1 MKVIGLMSG
10 TSHDSIDVAVAE
22 FMADG
27 DLLTLVPLG
36 ARSLPFP
43 EGLDRAVAETLPPA
57 SPGADTICRLDTEVG
72 QAFAEAAVI
81 AIDQLAG
88 GGADLIASHGQTIYH
103 WVTDGR
109 SRGSLQ
115 VGNPAW
121 IAERTGLPV
130 VSDFRIRDIAAG
142 GNGAPL
148 ASTLDVLLLGAD
160 TVRAALNLGGI
171 ANMTV
176 VGPEIEPLAY
186 DLGPANALL
195 DAASL
200 HFSGGLE
207 TCDREGRRARA
218 GRVDHRLLDR
228 LLTDPYYTLPPPKA
242 TGKELFNLP
251 YLLAALEGVPSVA
264 PDDVFATLT
273 ALVATLVAGE
283 CRRFGVE
290 EILASG
296 GGVRNPTLMEELGR
310 ALAPIRLRTIDEV
323 GIPSDAKE
331 AYLMAL
337 LGYLTVNGLAGTVA
351 SCTGAIHPSILGS
364 LTPGSP
370 PHLFP
375 PIVEGA
381 VPPRRLL
388 VSLTGATDGVA

>member
-1 MKVIGLMSG
+1 MRVIGLMSG

-22 FMADG
+22 FVADG
-27 DLLTLVPLG
+27 DLLTLIPLG
-36 ARSLPFP
+36 AHSHPFP

-57 SPGADTICRLDTEVG
+57 SPGAGAICRLDTELG
-72 QAFAEAAVI
+72 QAFAEAAAA
-81 AIDQLAG
+81 AIDRPAG

-103 WVTDGR
+103 WVSDGR

-130 VSDFRIRDIAAG
+130 VSDFRIRDIASG

-148 ASTLDVLLLGAD
+148 ASTLDVLLLGSE
-160 TVRAALNLGGI
+160 TIRAALNLGGI

-176 VGPEIEPLAY
+176 VGPGIEPLAY

-195 DAASL
+195 DAAAL
-200 HFSGGLE
+200 HFSGGRE
-207 TCDREGRRARA
+207 TCDLEGRRARA
-218 GRVDHRLLDR
+218 GRVDRR
-228 LLTDPYYTLPPPKA
+228 LLTRLLADPYYALPPPKA
-242 TGKELFNLP
+242 TGKELFNLTH
-251 YLLAALEGVPSVA
+251 LLETLGSVPPVA
-264 PDDVFATLT
+264 PDDVFATL
-273 ALVATLVAGE
+273 VAQVVTVVAEE

-290 EILASG
+290 EVLASG
-296 GGVRNPTLMEELGR
+296 GGVFNPTLMEELGR
-310 ALAPIRLRTIDEV
+310 ALAPIRLRTIDEL

-337 LGYLTVNGLAGTVA
+337 LGYLTVNGLAGTVP
-351 SCTGAIHPSILGS
+351 SCTGATHPAILGS

-370 PHLFP
+370 PHPFP
-375 PIVEGA
+375 PITGDA

-388 VSLTGATDGVA
+388 VSPTGTTDDVA